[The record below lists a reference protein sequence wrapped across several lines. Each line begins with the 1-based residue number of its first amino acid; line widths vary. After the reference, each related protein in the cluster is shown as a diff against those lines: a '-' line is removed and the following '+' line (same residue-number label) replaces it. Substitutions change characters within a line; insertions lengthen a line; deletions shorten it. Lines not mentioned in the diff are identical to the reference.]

1 MFVAHVGL
9 VPRASGTYSGCSEKG
24 LGFWDMEVV
33 LKVLV
38 QKPCWQYASLKGD
51 PNQKVRLGTV
61 VDFYHIYICVYI
73 HEYTF
78 WALVSCGRCFRT
90 SGRRAGLYLHTLAA
104 TNPCCQVLKDSE
116 IVPGYLKP

>member
-1 MFVAHVGL
+1 MG
-9 VPRASGTYSGCSEKG
+9 
-24 LGFWDMEVV
+24 VV

-38 QKPCWQYASLKGD
+38 QKHCWKYTSLKGD
-51 PNQKVRLGTV
+51 PSQKVRLGTV
-61 VDFYHIYICVYI
+61 VDFYHIHIYIYI
-73 HEYTF
+73 YIYLYTCMNTLSG
-78 WALVSCGRCFRT
+78 ALVSCGRCFGT